1 MIVQK
6 IHKLWPVGQGTRL
19 LVNRQLSS
27 KPDARQA
34 ELMAR
39 SLPKRTPLPGV
50 AHIVVVSSGKGGVG
64 KTTTAVNL
72 AVTLAK
78 QGKHVGLLDGDI
90 FGPSVP
96 RMMNIA
102 EAPLVDERNM
112 MIPLVNYGVKC
123 LSMGLLV
130 ESGPVVWRGP
140 LVMSAIQRLLK
151 GAVWGPLDVLVVD
164 TPPGTGDVHL
174 SLSQN
179 VPIDGVVLVSSPQAA
194 ALDITKKGAE
204 MYRTLRVPLIGLVEN
219 MSHVV
224 CDKCDNRIEFADNL
238 IEKYTQE
245 LAVDVLARVPIEKE
259 VMQCSDRG
267 TPVCLKYPDSHLA
280 HAYDSVATKVIRFLE
295 NKSTERTVYF
305 FFFSFFIFITAL
317 WYAFFLR
324 SSSASAYLRLLNF
337 WNSASASNSST
348 SDCDF
353 CFFTPR
359 SL

>member
-1 MIVQK
+1 MMIFKSFAKCLISDRACVQFGVSAC
-6 IHKLWPVGQGTRL
+6 IR
-19 LVNRQLSS
+19 NSSS
-27 KPDARQA
+27 KPDQRQA

-39 SLPKRTPLPGV
+39 SLPKRMPLPGV
-50 AHIVVVSSGKGGVG
+50 KHIVVVSSGKGGVG

-72 AVTLAK
+72 AVMLAK
-78 QGKHVGLLDGDI
+78 RGKDVGLLDGDI

-96 RMMNIA
+96 RMMNLA
-102 EAPLVDERNM
+102 EVPRVDERNM
-112 MIPLVNYGVKC
+112 MIPLMNYNVKC

-151 GAVWGPLDVLVVD
+151 GAVWGPLDVLIVD

-204 MYRTLRVPLIGLVEN
+204 MYRALQVQIIGMVEN

-224 CDKCDNRIEFADNL
+224 CDKCEHRIEFADNL

-245 LAVDVLARVPIEKE
+245 LGVDILARVPIEKD

-267 TPVCLKYPDSHLA
+267 TPVCLKYPNSQLA
-280 HAYDSVATKVIRFLE
+280 HSYDSLATKVLEFLA
-295 NKSTERTVYF
+295 NKT
-305 FFFSFFIFITAL
+305 
-317 WYAFFLR
+317 
-324 SSSASAYLRLLNF
+324 
-337 WNSASASNSST
+337 
-348 SDCDF
+348 
-353 CFFTPR
+353 
-359 SL
+359 

>member
-1 MIVQK
+1 MGFQNSLQMLRLGIQCRRYGVSIVRK
-6 IHKLWPVGQGTRL
+6 
-19 LVNRQLSS
+19 LSS
-27 KPDARQA
+27 KPDQRQA

-39 SLPKRTPLPGV
+39 SLPKRMPLPGV
-50 AHIVVVSSGKGGVG
+50 QHIVVVSSGKGGVG

-72 AVTLAK
+72 AVSLANH
-78 QGKHVGLLDGDI
+78 GKNVGLLDGDI

-96 RMMNIA
+96 RMMNIS

-112 MIPLVNYGVKC
+112 MIPLVNFGVKC

-151 GAVWGPLDVLVVD
+151 GAVWGPLDILVID

-204 MYRTLRVPLIGLVEN
+204 MYRTLQVPLIGLVEN

-224 CDKCDNRIEFADNL
+224 CEKCEHRIELADNL
-238 IEKYTQE
+238 VERYTQE
-245 LAVDVLARVPIEKE
+245 LSVEVLARIPIEKD
-259 VMQCSDRG
+259 VMQCCDAG
-267 TPVCLKYPDSHLA
+267 TPVCLKFPNSLFA
-280 HAYDSVATKVIRFLE
+280 KSYDSIATKVISFLT
-295 NKSTERTVYF
+295 NKQKGAIYF
-305 FFFSFFIFITAL
+305 FFFLSCFIFIAAL
-317 WYAFFLR
+317 W
-324 SSSASAYLRLLNF
+324 
-337 WNSASASNSST
+337 
-348 SDCDF
+348 
-353 CFFTPR
+353 
-359 SL
+359 

>member
-1 MIVQK
+1 
-6 IHKLWPVGQGTRL
+6 
-19 LVNRQLSS
+19 
-27 KPDARQA
+27 
-34 ELMAR
+34 MA
-39 SLPKRTPLPGV
+39 LPGV
-50 AHIVVVSSGKGGVG
+50 QHIVVVSSGKGGVG

-78 QGKHVGLLDGDI
+78 HGKTVGLLDGDI

-96 RMMNIA
+96 RMMNIS

-112 MIPLVNYGVKC
+112 MVPLLNFGVKC

-151 GAVWGPLDVLVVD
+151 GAAWGPLDILVVD

-204 MYRTLRVPLIGLVEN
+204 MYRTLNVPLIGLVEN

-224 CDKCDNRIEFADNL
+224 CDKCDNRIELADNL
-238 IEKYTQE
+238 IEKYVQE
-245 LAVDVLARVPIEKE
+245 LSVEVLARIPIEKD
-259 VMQCSDRG
+259 VMQCCDAG
-267 TPVCLKYPDSHLA
+267 TPVCLKFPDSLFA
-280 HAYDSVATKVIRFLE
+280 
-295 NKSTERTVYF
+295 KSY
-305 FFFSFFIFITAL
+305 
-317 WYAFFLR
+317 
-324 SSSASAYLRLLNF
+324 RL
-337 WNSASASNSST
+337 SNE
-348 SDCDF
+348 
-353 CFFTPR
+353 
-359 SL
+359 